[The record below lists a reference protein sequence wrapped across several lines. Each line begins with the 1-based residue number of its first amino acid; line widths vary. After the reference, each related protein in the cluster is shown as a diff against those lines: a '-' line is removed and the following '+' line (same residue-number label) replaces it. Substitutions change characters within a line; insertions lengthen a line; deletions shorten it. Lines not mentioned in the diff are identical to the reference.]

1 MSAFSP
7 SLVPFFFV
15 VLPYSLL
22 SIVFLHMPGED
33 GFLEVSLTLSH
44 FSSEVEGW
52 GRGSEKE
59 RERKNMAESE
69 RAGEGRERKEEKKRE
84 EGKGTVLTPSVSN
97 R

>member
-7 SLVPFFFV
+7 SLLPFFFV

-22 SIVFLHMPGED
+22 SIIFLHMPGED
-33 GFLEVSLTLSH
+33 GFLEFSFTLSH
-44 FSSEVEGW
+44 FSNEVEGW
-52 GRGSEKE
+52 GRGRE

-69 RAGEGRERKEEKKRE
+69 KQGRGRERKEEKKRG
-84 EGKGTVLTPSVSN
+84 EGKGAVLTPSVSN